1 MTDPSLLISAFE
13 DWFRAGKGFDTI
25 VQARRFASAFLGQ
38 PVLPGTAQAKI
49 VDESIEQA
57 LIRVAQLLI
66 QPDSEQT
73 YDRLVELYQRQPT
86 LGTRSSTSVL
96 QQAYSTPLPIASLAA
111 TLVGINSQTTVYEP
125 SAGNGAL
132 LLHTNPANV
141 TANELNPA
149 RANDLRRQGY
159 TVTQENAA
167 NYLPSQLH
175 DVVIMNPPFG
185 SLSDERGVQ
194 RFHTGQY
201 LTTQIDHAIA
211 LNALKAMKPDGKA
224 VLILGGKLGMDEDRR
239 SDRYNSR
246 ESRAFYYTLYNAY
259 NVTEHISIWG
269 DLYRKQGA
277 GFPIDLILIS
287 GRGKAERLLPA
298 ADVPRIYKSFT
309 ELKELLY
316 AAVLRQPERLESIA
330 RPIPNSSL
338 GSDSSPDKPDSNRE
352 LGGILGTVGEPSGMD
367 DSAGSGSESSLPND
381 SPLSE
386 RGTPGSSD
394 LESARP
400 GGRPPTVGRG
410 DHDLQSRTPTA
421 DVDEGDLGLS
431 TIGDRQPRHHPTHS
445 RHPTRSLAATHDVLA
460 IPEDISEETVMSDQ
474 DQDIQRQVAYT
485 PHSQGTPAG
494 TLVPVNMKTAT
505 HNALNSLARQVGSL
519 DEYVAEKLAYG
530 TPADLHKYLTAEQI
544 DAVALAISNIEKGSG
559 FIIGDQTGVGKGRV
573 VASLIRYAKLSGQ
586 TPIFITKKPD
596 LYADMMRD
604 LADVDLGNF
613 KPFMTN
619 ESLRI
624 PLPEGGQLRTGAS
637 THQQEMRSLLQSG
650 NLGSYDGIFTTY
662 YQLQAVGGEEP
673 ERRDFLRRFANNAI
687 LLLDESHM
695 AGGSISDRGD
705 SKVSNRADFT
715 RELIERSQGVLYS
728 SATYAKNPQ
737 VMTLYSKTNMR
748 LAVGHMETLVS
759 LIQKMGVPGQQ
770 ALATMLTEEGQYI
783 RRERSYEGI
792 RFTAEATGV
801 DREVAEN
808 AAAIMSSIMD
818 FDRVKQAAVK
828 AMNKELKREAKAF
841 KRDTAIGEAGAKS
854 IEFASLMHNLI
865 DQMLLSLKAEATVQK
880 SLELLRNGEK
890 PVITVAN
897 TMGSFI
903 GNYAAAHGIKPGDAL
918 DLDFGAMLSRY
929 LERSREVIIKDA
941 YGIRQY
947 NHTRMDGSS
956 CYRLSDEELGLDG
969 VAAFEDAIG
978 RIQETDFSA
987 LPISP
992 IDYIENRLQ
1001 QSGYQVSEVT
1011 GREHQIEY
1019 LPDGG
1024 QFYQAR
1030 SQADR
1035 STRAAIENVKAF
1047 NQGRFDVMVLNQAG
1061 STGISLHASEKFLDQ
1076 RPRHMVVA
1084 QAERNIDDFMQML
1097 GRIHRHGQVALPS
1110 YTLLC
1115 ADIPAEKRPGAVLA
1129 KKMALLNANT
1139 TAARSSSISLNNV
1152 PDFMN
1157 EYGDAV
1163 VSEIMINNPELH
1175 ARLGS
1180 PLKFLDDGDEPEA
1193 AIRKVTGRIPLLPI
1207 ADQESLYDLI
1217 EREYVEYVERQE
1229 AMGESILEAQSL
1241 DFDART
1247 IARME
1252 VVAADAG
1259 ITSQFTSPVYLDV
1272 VDVKTLRKPLTTQEA
1287 VNFVRRYLD
1296 QPEVGES
1303 FNLYEIRPQ
1312 IKQAATDLATEQIQ
1326 ALRRSTEDYR
1336 AKFQIRVPPKQGE
1349 AESETQLRTS
1359 KAIDKFNTRL
1369 DQQLNHVRQTLD
1381 SFPAGTPVRIATANE
1396 SVFYGVTARVW
1407 NTDVKGN
1414 PTAPGN
1420 WKIQFL
1426 LADPAKELTIPLSKV
1441 NLSASNA
1448 ISVVPKEYDFFD
1460 EPIYEVF
1467 DQRQRKNREERQI
1480 FTGNTLRAIEKF
1492 HGKMINYTN
1501 TQGITCQG
1509 VLTPPG
1515 FDIEKALEREP
1526 VQMTAPQDVIRFL
1539 FEVTQRSGQLKT
1551 PDELLI
1557 VRAQRRRDGN
1567 GILLQTPKAKEE
1579 GGQYFLD
1586 KQLMEAA
1593 GGGEF
1598 FSVGK
1603 KMILIVPPERIES
1616 VIQFLNAR
1624 DLSLSAFE
1632 QRQKARDMLG
1642 IELPSLQL
1650 IEQNQFE
1657 AKADYVPFVQPVN
1670 TQVISSLEQA
1680 FQADIPSSF
1689 VEEAESNSEVTI
1701 GQASYEVEPTLE
1713 AISEA
1718 EIPISEE
1725 SAPIELISP
1734 DNSLPASTTSPA
1746 SQAFWASRFET
1757 LSDELKRLLQ
1767 PAQIIEILTQPD
1779 PRSTIAQ
1786 LQDSQPIFATVY
1798 QELADLYT
1806 TATMNLPQAI
1816 PAPSQQLLQSPLTE
1830 LQTQLITELEQIP
1843 NAWALTPVDAH
1854 KASYRTSWQ
1863 TESPLSRDELTNEI
1877 RNGASGYGLRT
1888 GSVSGGIVAIDLDG
1902 VSAHAKML
1910 ELSGG
1915 TDLPETVSF
1924 TSGRVGR
1931 AQHLFLVPQELWS
1944 LIKSRKIPT
1953 GMKGK
1958 DGKKE
1963 HVELRWQ
1970 GLQSVLPPSAHPTTG
1985 QYRWLRSPQE
1995 TEITTV
2001 PNWVIDRMLVETKP
2015 VSVEQIPSFAHPP
2028 IQVNWTDRDW
2038 ALSYL
2043 TALQPHRAEDRESWL
2058 KVGMA
2063 LHSVSPNL
2071 FLEWDRWST
2080 QSQKYRPGECE
2091 YVWNRFQENGG
2102 ITIATLGAWA
2112 KADGWRF
2119 PIESQPQVEL
2129 ISEITSSV
2137 QPYQQSTHQHNPQP
2151 TEWVAQSD
2159 AHHPCLQEFKR
2170 WYFEAREIGRSQK
2183 YLDRIQ
2189 ALAEDFKAKTSAA
2202 TTDPTIR
2209 NSDVSLSAAALT
2221 HLTQDAESYHT
2232 KLEQFAKDAKTILKY
2247 KGTAVLVDGKT
2258 TYQYSSRKPDYQLFY
2273 HGTQKRIMVKK
2284 AGQTLLD
2291 HQGGKI
2297 QPAQKAIGA
2306 EDFECFYK
2314 EANRLRE
2321 QAKQPPTSLKLAR
2334 SSEQER

>member
-1 MTDPSLLISAFE
+1 
-13 DWFRAGKGFDTI
+13 
-25 VQARRFASAFLGQ
+25 
-38 PVLPGTAQAKI
+38 
-49 VDESIEQA
+49 
-57 LIRVAQLLI
+57 
-66 QPDSEQT
+66 
-73 YDRLVELYQRQPT
+73 
-86 LGTRSSTSVL
+86 
-96 QQAYSTPLPIASLAA
+96 
-111 TLVGINSQTTVYEP
+111 
-125 SAGNGAL
+125 
-132 LLHTNPANV
+132 
-141 TANELNPA
+141 
-149 RANDLRRQGY
+149 
-159 TVTQENAA
+159 
-167 NYLPSQLH
+167 
-175 DVVIMNPPFG
+175 
-185 SLSDERGVQ
+185 
-194 RFHTGQY
+194 
-201 LTTQIDHAIA
+201 
-211 LNALKAMKPDGKA
+211 
-224 VLILGGKLGMDEDRR
+224 
-239 SDRYNSR
+239 
-246 ESRAFYYTLYNAY
+246 
-259 NVTEHISIWG
+259 
-269 DLYRKQGA
+269 
-277 GFPIDLILIS
+277 
-287 GRGKAERLLPA
+287 
-298 ADVPRIYKSFT
+298 
-309 ELKELLY
+309 
-316 AAVLRQPERLESIA
+316 
-330 RPIPNSSL
+330 
-338 GSDSSPDKPDSNRE
+338 
-352 LGGILGTVGEPSGMD
+352 
-367 DSAGSGSESSLPND
+367 
-381 SPLSE
+381 
-386 RGTPGSSD
+386 
-394 LESARP
+394 
-400 GGRPPTVGRG
+400 
-410 DHDLQSRTPTA
+410 
-421 DVDEGDLGLS
+421 
-431 TIGDRQPRHHPTHS
+431 
-445 RHPTRSLAATHDVLA
+445 
-460 IPEDISEETVMSDQ
+460 MSDQ
-474 DQDIQRQVAYT
+474 DQDIQRQVPYT

-505 HNALNSLARQVGSL
+505 HNALNSLAKQVGSL

-530 TPADLHKYLTAEQI
+530 TPVDLHKYLTAEQI

-619 ESLRI
+619 ESLRV

-637 THQQEMRSLLQSG
+637 THQQEMRSLLQAG

-662 YQLQAVGGEEP
+662 YQLQSVGGEEP

-695 AGGSISDRGD
+695 AGGSISDRED

-748 LAVGHMETLVS
+748 LAVGRMETLVS

-818 FDRVKQAAVK
+818 FDRVKQSAVK

-941 YGIRQY
+941 YGVRQY

-969 VAAFEDAIG
+969 VAAFEDAIE
-978 RIQETDFSA
+978 RIQETDFSD

-1047 NQGRFDVMVLNQAG
+1047 NRGHFDVMVLNQAG
-1061 STGISLHASEKFLDQ
+1061 ATGISLHASEKFLDQ

-1097 GRIHRHGQVALPS
+1097 GRIHRHGQVTLPS

-1139 TAARSSSISLNNV
+1139 TAARSSSFSLNNV

-1163 VSEIMINNPELH
+1163 VSEIMLNNPELH

-1207 ADQESLYDLI
+1207 ADQEALYDLI

-1312 IKQAATDLATEQIQ
+1312 IKQAATDRATEQTQ

-1381 SFPAGTPVRIATANE
+1381 SFPSGTPVRIATANE
-1396 SVFYGVTARVW
+1396 SVFYGITARVW
-1407 NTDVKGN
+1407 NTDPKGN

-1441 NLSASNA
+1441 NWSASNA

-1501 TQGITCQG
+1501 TQGTTCQG

-1539 FEVTQRSGQLKT
+1539 FEVTQRTGQLKT
-1551 PDELLI
+1551 SDELLI

-1586 KQLMEAA
+1586 EQLMKAA
-1593 GGGEF
+1593 GSGEF

-1657 AKADYVPFVQPVN
+1657 AKADYVPFVPPVN

-1680 FQADIPSSF
+1680 FQANIPSSSGQ
-1689 VEEAESNSEVTI
+1689 EAESNSEVTTD
-1701 GQASYEVEPTLE
+1701 QTSYEVEPTFE
-1713 AISEA
+1713 TISEA
-1718 EIPISEE
+1718 QTSEE
-1725 SAPIELISP
+1725 SASIEPTLPDSSLLASP
-1734 DNSLPASTTSPA
+1734 TSPIP
-1746 SQAFWASRFET
+1746 QAFWASRLET
-1757 LSDELKRLLQ
+1757 LSNELKRLLQ
-1767 PAQIIEILTQPD
+1767 PAQILEILTQSD
-1779 PRSTIAQ
+1779 PLSTIAQ
-1786 LQDSQPIFATVY
+1786 LQEAQPIFAAVY

-1806 TATMNLPQAI
+1806 TAIMNLPQTI
-1816 PAPSQQLLQSPLTE
+1816 PAPLQQSPLTE
-1830 LQTQLITELEQIP
+1830 IQTQLITELEQIP
-1843 NAWALTPVDAH
+1843 NTWAITPVDAH
-1854 KASYRTSWQ
+1854 KASYRASWQ
-1863 TESPLSRDELTNEI
+1863 TETPLSRDELTNEI

-1915 TDLPETVSF
+1915 IDLPETVSF

-1944 LIKSRKIPT
+1944 LIKSRKIAT
-1953 GMKGK
+1953 GMKGE

-1985 QYRWLRSPQE
+1985 QYRWLKSPQD
-1995 TEITTV
+1995 TEIASV
-2001 PNWVIDRMLVETKP
+2001 PNWVIDQMLVETKA
-2015 VSVEQIPSFAHPP
+2015 VSVEPSSSFTHPP
-2028 IQVNWTDRDW
+2028 VSVNWTDQDW

-2043 TALQPHRAEDRESWL
+2043 SALQSHRADDRESWL

-2071 FLEWDRWST
+2071 FSEWDRWST

-2119 PIESQPQVEL
+2119 PMESQPQVET
-2129 ISEITSSV
+2129 IPETSGSV
-2137 QPYQQSTHQHNPQP
+2137 QSRQP
-2151 TEWVAQSD
+2151 VGQYEPKTTERAAQPN
-2159 AHHPCLQEFKR
+2159 AHYPCLQEFKR

-2189 ALAEDFKAKTSAA
+2189 ALAEDFKAKTPAA
-2202 TTDPTIR
+2202 VVDSTIR
-2209 NSDVSLSAAALT
+2209 NPDVLLSASALT
-2221 HLTQDAESYHT
+2221 HLNQDAESYNL

-2247 KGTAVLVDGKT
+2247 KGTAVLVDGKS
-2258 TYQYSSRKPDYQLFY
+2258 TYQYSARNPDYQLSY
-2273 HGTQKRIMVKK
+2273 HGARKRITVKK
-2284 AGQTLLD
+2284 AGQTLFD

-2297 QPAQKAIGA
+2297 QPNQKAIVA
-2306 EDFECFYK
+2306 EDFECFNK

-2321 QAKQPPTSLKLAR
+2321 QAKQPPTSLKRTR
-2334 SSEQER
+2334 SSELER